1 MDADVVNDLNVR
13 KALSLAID
21 RSTITDQ
28 ILRDGSVPASA
39 FVAPPFKLSTG
50 ESMRALDENGNVVE
64 EYEIDPYSAKVEE
77 AQAYLAEAGY
87 PGGAGFPELNVL
99 YYDSG
104 NNSLIVEAV
113 QQMWQENLGI
123 KVNLQVQEYAV
134 FTNTINSGDWSIAFT
149 GWSADYNDP
158 MTMLS
163 LFTAEGMNDVR
174 WRYKPY
180 SGVPGDTILNLENE
194 AYDNAVKMAA
204 KTSGEERDAYLKE
217 AEDVLMENMVICP
230 IYYTTYTQVI
240 DHGKVSGPGRTP
252 VGQWDFQYYTV
263 IG

>member
-149 GWSADYNDP
+149 GWAP
-158 MTMLS
+158 
-163 LFTAEGMNDVR
+163 
-174 WRYKPY
+174 
-180 SGVPGDTILNLENE
+180 
-194 AYDNAVKMAA
+194 
-204 KTSGEERDAYLKE
+204 
-217 AEDVLMENMVICP
+217 
-230 IYYTTYTQVI
+230 TTT
-240 DHGKVSGPGRTP
+240 TP
-252 VGQWDFQYYTV
+252 
-263 IG
+263 